1 MSATSHDSLPSKTS
15 AELADERNRVAAAK
29 RAARA
34 NTLQETR
41 DRNFKL
47 KRMMHT
53 EAGETN
59 DSNHPNATAPLY
71 AVKVSVCEE
80 LRTELHL
87 NGREKR
93 GRVFIGTDTPGTQTL
108 GGLKF
113 EIHAFFRCLRKSTY
127 TLQACLPIG
136 TRYES

>member
-53 EAGETN
+53 EATATS
-59 DSNHPNATAPLY
+59 SNHPNATAPLY
-71 AVKVSVCEE
+71 AVKIS
-80 LRTELHL
+80 
-87 NGREKR
+87 
-93 GRVFIGTDTPGTQTL
+93 
-108 GGLKF
+108 
-113 EIHAFFRCLRKSTY
+113 
-127 TLQACLPIG
+127 
-136 TRYES
+136 